1 MCVHVCVCVCVCV
14 GRLIIFCTAKDDL
27 AWPNSIHR
35 VGCSAEEEE
44 EEEEEEIEF
53 SQAANGKKTDHPFLF
68 FL

>member
-44 EEEEEEIEF
+44 EEEEIEF